1 MNDCIFCRIL
11 AGEIPSKKLYEDEQC
26 LAFYDIQPLAPQH
39 FLVIPKAHIA
49 SAAELGEE
57 QAALVGHIFAVIAKL
72 TKELGFA
79 DGFRVVTNCG
89 EDAGQTVKHLHFHVL
104 GGKTLDY
111 VVVPGSGEEADYAN
125 LNVKGKV
132 ALVSRGVTTF
142 AEKHEMA
149 HAKGAAACIVY
160 NTEAGMIN
168 MSIDSFPI
176 PAIFIS

>member
-1 MNDCIFCRIL
+1 MNNCIFCRIL

-104 GGKTLDY
+104 GGKTL
-111 VVVPGSGEEADYAN
+111 GSFN
-125 LNVKGKV
+125 
-132 ALVSRGVTTF
+132 
-142 AEKHEMA
+142 
-149 HAKGAAACIVY
+149 
-160 NTEAGMIN
+160 
-168 MSIDSFPI
+168 
-176 PAIFIS
+176 